1 MTVSESADPRR
12 TQSERKSLHFDDEE
26 DKLVTPSPSSE
37 NAAVDWTV
45 VARDVADLVTSTLTS
60 TLTSQLTSQVTDK
73 INADLT
79 SRLTSQL
86 DTGRLAPTVAAHLQ
100 TAIADSL
107 TDSLDAKL
115 DVKLDRLVTRLQQTE
130 LAKRTPETQMIAAG
144 SPRDI
149 VVVTPSATQDTR
161 FSLQSVLSFL
171 LSPAPLLLLL
181 VLLLVLQHSNLS
193 WTATKQPDRAL
204 HYTVSPFF

>member
-1 MTVSESADPRR
+1 MTVSDPRR

-149 VVVTPSATQDTR
+149 VVLPHTHSMRCLPLICTPNR
-161 FSLQSVLSFL
+161 L
-171 LSPAPLLLLL
+171 
-181 VLLLVLQHSNLS
+181 
-193 WTATKQPDRAL
+193 
-204 HYTVSPFF
+204 